1 MGLSEELIAT
11 YAEHGPGEEELTHRL
26 RGLAERYAGDSAFD
40 ATLDLV
46 GEQAEM
52 LEDGLAG
59 KTHREQVSVALECF
73 FGARENEEAQAACR
87 ELTRRRFSEYWS
99 SDQLEYY
106 EETAEKLESWTDY
119 FLSFTDHNP
128 TAGEVM
134 FVNNEHWTLIR
145 AGLKRPVL
153 VKETKEENML
163 AKMLDYVLTNTP
175 LKGFFYPRERGAD
188 DVEELLD
195 DKPNESLVFVQLIQ
209 NSMFE
214 KSPNYCHVEFKA
226 ARSDPKRKLIFI
238 MSAPYEEFID
248 AALVV
253 NHMRDWHAT
262 IQRPDIVDLEPTTEL
277 VRARELLARIRQRV
291 VKPVRE
297 ARMALF
303 ESVPD

>member
-26 RGLAERYAGDSAFD
+26 RGLAERYSGDSAFD
-40 ATLDLV
+40 ATLNLV

-52 LEDGLAG
+52 LEDGLVG

-87 ELTRRRFSEYWS
+87 ELTRARFFKYWS
-99 SDQLEYY
+99 ATQRKYY
-106 EETAEKLESWTDY
+106 EGTAEKLESWGDY
-119 FLSFTDHNP
+119 FLSFTNHNP

-134 FVNNEHWTLIR
+134 FVNNEHGTLIR
-145 AGLKRPVL
+145 TGLKRPVRIA
-153 VKETKEENML
+153 ETKQENML
-163 AKMLDYVLTNTP
+163 AKMLDYVLTNIP
-175 LKGFFYPRERGAD
+175 LKGFFYPNHRGAD
-188 DVEELLD
+188 DVEELLEA
-195 DKPNESLVFVQLIQ
+195 KSKESLVFVQLVQ

-214 KSPNYCHVEFKA
+214 KSPNYCHLEFKA

-238 MSAPYEEFID
+238 MSVPYEEFID

-277 VRARELLARIRQRV
+277 VQARELLARIRRRV